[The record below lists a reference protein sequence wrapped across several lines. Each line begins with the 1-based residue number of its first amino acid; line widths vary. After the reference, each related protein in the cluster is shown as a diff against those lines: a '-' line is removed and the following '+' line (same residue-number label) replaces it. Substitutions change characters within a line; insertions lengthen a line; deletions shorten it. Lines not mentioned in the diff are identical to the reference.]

1 MDDLIKNKS
10 NRISNMKRCLLAVG
24 ILSFLLLFSC
34 AGSSP
39 ENHNQKASE
48 IQNQENKYLLDSIF
62 PIDNILSITVTNF
75 NGEHTLSE
83 EELTTLKEQL
93 KNAKFASGLLI
104 KPGHITLT
112 IKLKDTSIA
121 KSGFVYASTGSIH
134 FDGGVDKFKQ
144 HFSGTF
150 HLPTKLNFDNY
161 K

>member
-1 MDDLIKNKS
+1 
-10 NRISNMKRCLLAVG
+10 MKRFLLTVC
-24 ILSFLLLFSC
+24 ILGFLLLIAC
-34 AGSSP
+34 TERSP
-39 ENHNQKASE
+39 EIHNQRASE
-48 IQNQENKYLLDSIF
+48 IHNQENKYLLDSIF
-62 PIDNILSITVTNF
+62 PIDNILSITVTNY
-75 NGEHTLSE
+75 NGEHTLLE

-93 KNAKFASGLLI
+93 KNAKFAGGLLI